1 MDTTLASNE
10 IESYGFDFFG
20 ENARVEKAIL
30 DWDINV
36 EKYNYGLITDITIN
50 KVSLQGTTDDEEGN
64 AYAKEFECE
73 IEPLSVEL
81 KKQTNT
87 LIIQIESIEVDY
99 EEKSVVIK
107 FY

>member
-1 MDTTLASNE
+1 MILVSNE
-10 IESYGFDFFG
+10 IESYGFGFFG
-20 ENARVEKAIL
+20 ENARIEKAIL

-36 EKYNYGLITDITIN
+36 DNYNYGLITNITIN
-50 KVSLQGTTDDEEGN
+50 KVSVQGTTDDLEGN

-81 KKQTNT
+81 KKQTNS
-87 LIIQIESIEVDY
+87 INIQIVSIEVDY
-99 EEKSVVIK
+99 EEQSVVVN

>member
-1 MDTTLASNE
+1 METTLTSNE
-10 IESYGFDFFG
+10 IESYGFGFFG

-36 EKYNYGLITDITIN
+36 ANYNYGLITDIRIN
-50 KVSLQGTTDDEEGN
+50 KVSIQGTTDDEEGN

-81 KKQTNT
+81 KKETNT
-87 LIIQIESIEVDY
+87 INIQITSIEVDY
-99 EEKSVVIK
+99 KEQSVVVN

>member
-1 MDTTLASNE
+1 METILAINE

-20 ENARVEKAIL
+20 ENARIHKAIL

-36 EKYNYGLITDITIN
+36 ANYNYGLITNITVN
-50 KVSLQGTTDDEEGN
+50 KVSLEGTTDDEKGN

-73 IEPLSVEL
+73 IEPLSVKL
-81 KKQTNT
+81 NKQTNT
-87 LIIQIESIEVDY
+87 INIQITSIEVDY
-99 EEKSVVIK
+99 EEESIIVN

>member
-1 MDTTLASNE
+1 METTLASNE
-10 IESYGFDFFG
+10 IESYGFGFFG

-50 KVSLQGTTDDEEGN
+50 KVSLQGTTDDDEGN

-73 IEPLSVEL
+73 IEPLYVEL
-81 KKQTNT
+81 IKGTNT
-87 LIIQIESIEVDY
+87 LDIHITSIEVDY
-99 EEKSVVIK
+99 KEQSVVVN